1 VSRVVFGRRLTA
13 RWDAKLDA
21 TAVAAGEKLH
31 VQDPLTDLCPV
42 THQRRP
48 SAADP
53 ADPKVLDP
61 K

>member
-1 VSRVVFGRRLTA
+1 VVLGLRLTA
-13 RWDAKLDA
+13 LRDAKLDA
-21 TAVAAGEKLH
+21 TAVAAGEQLH
-31 VQDPLTDLCPV
+31 IQNPFANLCPV
-42 THQRRP
+42 PHQRRP